1 MSNQQFEFADPYSLV
16 LDCSPYKRH
25 PFCTSRYRRT
35 IPSLYILTAKFSIDS
50 MRFHQRFDGNSRR
63 NQRGASNNGHAPN
76 QVYLGASRIAGVRNY
91 AAQYKSAH
99 LLPFTDARIPESK
112 QG

>member
-1 MSNQQFEFADPYSLV
+1 MSNQQFEFAADPTLV
-16 LDCSPYKRH
+16 SDCSPYKRH

-35 IPSLYILTAKFSIDS
+35 IPSLYILTVKFSIDN

-76 QVYLGASRIAGVRNY
+76 QVYLGASRIAGREFMRRNTR
-91 AAQYKSAH
+91 ALIFFRSQ
-99 LLPFTDARIPESK
+99 TRVDT
-112 QG
+112 